1 MNSVPSGVRN
11 TRTAIIA
18 AATREFADLG
28 FAGARVARIAE
39 SAGVNKQLIFYYFG
53 SKRGLYEELTRKVA
67 SVYSAGVSSTTGAA
81 PTLKQLV
88 ENLFRGLA
96 ESPEAV
102 RLYFQVL
109 TDAGSPSAAGV
120 TDVIPDIRTAVI
132 VGQGRG
138 QIRDDLDPDYVA
150 RQIILLLVG
159 YFLFEPVMFDADSEA
174 REAWFQRTWSLLNRW
189 LTW

>member
-67 SVYSAGVSSTTGAA
+67 SVYSAGASSTTGAA

-109 TDAGSPSAAGV
+109 TDAGSKSAAGV

-159 YFLFEPVMFDADSEA
+159 YFLFEPVMFDPDSEA

>member
-1 MNSVPSGVRN
+1 MSSVPRGVGN
-11 TRTAIIA
+11 TRTAIIT

-53 SKRGLYEELTRKVA
+53 SKRGLYEELTRKVS
-67 SVYSAGVSSTTGAA
+67 SVYSAGDSSTTRAP

-109 TDAGSPSAAGV
+109 TDAGSPSAEGV
-120 TDVIPDIRTAVI
+120 TEVIPHIRNAVI

-159 YFLFEPVMFDADSEA
+159 YFLFEPVMFDPDSEA